1 MSSSKKIEPPKSVDA
16 SKQMVGK
23 IKGPEPY
30 LELDEGEP
38 ILLKDFD
45 SPKGANSRVSG
56 FGLSIPFSSITEQM
70 KDKILLVNDLA
81 SVLINFDRK
90 YRKFLC

>member
-1 MSSSKKIEPPKSVDA
+1 
-16 SKQMVGK
+16 MVGK
-23 IKGPEPY
+23 IKGAEPY

-45 SPKGANSRVSG
+45 ILKGAKSRVSG
-56 FGLSIPFSSITEQM
+56 FGLFIPFSSITEQM